1 MIYSLV
7 FLSFV
12 SVNYLLPNSTD
23 SNIQDQKELISTYSE
38 EISQMKNNNRNR
50 DYHKEK
56 VQFDK
61 AQGITKQVEAGY
73 SSDKKDTGNYIGDL
87 FIGTNH
93 GISAQVLADYMKKT
107 PTVDDMINLSYEK
120 ALDILKSKYWDSTNI
135 EELTNQNVTNLIYDG
150 FVNQGIGGTKKI
162 LREVY
167 DRNGIEISDDDNPL
181 NKEFILKLNELDQR
195 KLFCHIKDARENR
208 YKSLKTFKVH
218 GDGWLSRLNKFEY
231 NDTEIRT

>member
-93 GISAQVLADYMKKT
+93 GISAQVF
-107 PTVDDMINLSYEK
+107 
-120 ALDILKSKYWDSTNI
+120 
-135 EELTNQNVTNLIYDG
+135 G
-150 FVNQGIGGTKKI
+150 
-162 LREVY
+162 
-167 DRNGIEISDDDNPL
+167 
-181 NKEFILKLNELDQR
+181 
-195 KLFCHIKDARENR
+195 
-208 YKSLKTFKVH
+208 
-218 GDGWLSRLNKFEY
+218 
-231 NDTEIRT
+231 